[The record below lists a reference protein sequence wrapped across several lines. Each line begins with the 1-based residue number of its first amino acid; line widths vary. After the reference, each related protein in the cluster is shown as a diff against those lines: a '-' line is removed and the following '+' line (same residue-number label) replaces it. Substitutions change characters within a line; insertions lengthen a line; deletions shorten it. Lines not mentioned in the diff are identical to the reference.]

1 MYHDA
6 GKVRRK
12 VSVLFT
18 ETKSCENHQVFE
30 RGTYMIWY
38 FLLGMVAGAVGV
50 IQLAKWLERKGYIG
64 GDKDDKCT

>member
-1 MYHDA
+1 
-6 GKVRRK
+6 
-12 VSVLFT
+12 
-18 ETKSCENHQVFE
+18 
-30 RGTYMIWY
+30 MIWY